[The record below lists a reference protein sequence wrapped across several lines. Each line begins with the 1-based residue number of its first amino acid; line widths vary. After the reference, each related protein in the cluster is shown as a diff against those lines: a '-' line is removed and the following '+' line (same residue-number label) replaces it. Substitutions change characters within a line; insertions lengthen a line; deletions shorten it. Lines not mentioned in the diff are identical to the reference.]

1 MGMVHSQLATLL
13 ASQPMVP
20 SQLEIPLASQ
30 QMALSQLATPLAS
43 QLMVHSQPVTQQMV
57 NVTPSGLV
65 MGTVTMRTIIRNVSL
80 MAETAVRIPQMLW
93 RTGTC
98 TAPSVNAWRTPLT
111 GLHVKMSGQKANA

>member
-1 MGMVHSQLATLL
+1 MGMVHSQLATLLASQPMVHSQLATLL

-20 SQLEIPLASQ
+20 SQLEI
-30 QMALSQLATPLAS
+30 PLAS

-80 MAETAVRIPQMLW
+80 MAETAVRVPQRLW